1 MLTTEAG
8 RFLRRIALPLAAT
21 VLVVA
26 GLGLLVTRALDGVWP
41 VSAEDGLVRTF
52 ADHRSDLWDAVSRVL
67 SVASGAPAV
76 IAGTLIAAGL
86 ALAAY
91 RSWRAPLFLVGTV
104 AAQTLVYLLVRMWVD
119 RDRPAVPRL
128 DDLPGDGSY
137 YSGHTGAALALYG
150 GIAVLL
156 SRQLTGR
163 VGVWVWRVLCLLVP
177 LAVGLSRI
185 YRGDNH
191 PSDVLAAFV
200 SAAAVLAIMDAAVL
214 SPKSVWGGPGG
225 NPRHYAHGRMPRAA
239 LVVNPIKLD
248 SADDRAR
255 IDRIMS
261 EAGWAPPLWLETTV
275 EDPGAGV
282 TRKAL
287 AEGVDLVVVAGGDG
301 TVREC
306 AGALAGTGVPLA
318 VVPSGTGNLLARN
331 LGLPIDLADAV
342 HVAVHGRDRHI
353 DLGGIAP
360 DEPDGEWRYF
370 TAMAGIGLDAAMVA
384 DAPDALKKKVGWPA
398 YAVSAGRHLRDARMR
413 VTLRI
418 DDGPPI
424 KRRARMVLVGNVG
437 ALQAGMQLLPGAEP
451 DDGLLD
457 VVVFAPYGMTGWA
470 HATVRVIGRR
480 RRDVPDVPPRQRR
493 WRPIEHF
500 TGRSVEV
507 ETARPEP
514 RELDGDPIGPGTRLS
529 VRVRPGALVVRVPDG
544 RVAVRPEAR
553 AEPFPVALDVV
564 EVGPAGLALPAEA
577 AAGGGTA
584 EAGPW
589 ADGGSAPRHD
599 HKNI

>member
-1 MLTTEAG
+1 MLTEAG
-8 RFLRRIALPLAAT
+8 RFLRRIALPLVAT
-21 VLVVA
+21 ALVVV

-41 VSAEDGLVRTF
+41 VSREEDLVRTLE
-52 ADHRSDLWDAVSRVL
+52 DHRSDLWDAVSRVL
-67 SVASGAPAV
+67 SVASSAPAV
-76 IAGTLIAAGL
+76 IGVALVAAAIAYAV
-86 ALAAY
+86 Y
-91 RSWRAPLFLVGTV
+91 RSWRAPLFLLGTV
-104 AAQTLVYLLVRMWVD
+104 LAQTAVYGLTVAFVD
-119 RDRPAVPRL
+119 RDRPDVERL
-128 DDLPGDGSY
+128 DDVPGDGSY
-137 YSGHTGAALALYG
+137 FSGHTGAALALYG

-156 SRQLTGR
+156 SHRLQGKVR
-163 VGVWVWRVLCLLVP
+163 VWVWRVLCLLVP
-177 LAVGLSRI
+177 LAVGLSRV
-185 YRGDNH
+185 YRGDSH
-191 PSDVLAAFV
+191 LSDVVAAFA
-200 SAAAVLAIMDAAVL
+200 SAAAVLVIMNAAVL
-214 SPKSVWGGPGG
+214 SPRAVWGGAGG
-225 NPRHYAHGRMPRAA
+225 HLRHTGENGHVPRAA

-248 SADDRAR
+248 SADDRVR
-255 IDRIMS
+255 IDRIMA
-261 EAGWAPPLWLETTV
+261 EAGWAPPLWLETTI
-275 EDPGAGV
+275 EDPGGGA
-282 TRKAL
+282 TRAAL

-331 LGLPIDLADAV
+331 LGLPIDLTDAV
-342 HVAVHGRDRHI
+342 HVAVHGHDRHI
-353 DLGGIAP
+353 DLGGIEP
-360 DEPDGEWRYF
+360 DEPDGERRYF

-418 DDGPPI
+418 DDGEPI

-480 RRDVPDVPPRQRR
+480 RRDVPEVPPRQRR

-507 ETARPEP
+507 TTARPEP
-514 RELDGDPIGPGTRLS
+514 RELDGDPIGPGTRLA
-529 VRVRPGALVVRVPDG
+529 VRVRPGALVVRVPEG

-553 AEPFPVALDVV
+553 AEPFPVADDVV
-564 EVGPAGLALPAEA
+564 EIVAPDRPD
-577 AAGGGTA
+577 GG
-584 EAGPW
+584 
-589 ADGGSAPRHD
+589 ADGVSDARHD
-599 HKNI
+599 HQKT